1 MTEGQHLQVKAV
13 LSTPF
18 TASFLA
24 MILKPGT
31 GIAHLTLVLIKVFFF
46 VSLSFSDS
54 CSVWCSVGTVVSGF
68 SCLAMLFCFLSII
81 FNNHLNIC

>member
-1 MTEGQHLQVKAV
+1 MTKGQHLQVKAV

-31 GIAHLTLVLIKVFFF
+31 GIAHLTLVLIKVFFLLVCLF
-46 VSLSFSDS
+46 LIVVQFGVLWGQWS
-54 CSVWCSVGTVVSGF
+54 VVSPVWPCC
-68 SCLAMLFCFLSII
+68 SASSL
-81 FNNHLNIC
+81 